1 MYAHLPDDQKWR
13 VNLIK
18 EMIAVVEGK
27 AVSDALLPKEAS
39 EILNLACTLLAQFIP
54 RVYHYYLMCT

>member
-1 MYAHLPDDQKWR
+1 MYAQLPDDQQWR

-27 AVSDALLPKEAS
+27 AVSDALLPEEDS
-39 EILNLACTLLAQFIP
+39 EILNLACTS
-54 RVYHYYLMCT
+54 